1 MSVLPAPPRPRPAA
15 PAAGFRPADN
25 ANAPAAPP
33 HFAPATPP
41 PFEPLLVIVQA
52 YVFLYVSRA
61 VEFLLPPTLRPM
73 LVMGLVLFTV
83 AAISSKIAVAWSSKI
98 YRFLIFFIG
107 WMALS
112 IPFGSWPGGSFP
124 IFMDTGKIMIFV
136 MIASAFGVPLDRW
149 FKIAGAVTLA
159 SGFVAALAVFGGSN
173 VADRA
178 TALSGGTLSDPNFTA
193 LFILAG
199 LPLVW
204 ALGKTGSLFTKMF
217 SIGLSLLMFWGIVRT
232 GSRSALVAMAGL
244 LVVLLIMLPSRQK
257 IRLAM
262 IACSL
267 AIGLG
272 VLAPSNVK
280 VRFQTILSG
289 SSSSDGAEDLTRSTA
304 EDSTEGRRQLLMQSL
319 RLTLRHPI
327 LGVGPGNFMNSENSL
342 AQTQGLRKG
351 QWHDTHNMYTQVS
364 SEMGI
369 PGLVFFAGALIIAF
383 RRVSAIRKMNV
394 PASNVNLAKA
404 KVWALYLQC
413 ALTAIAID
421 GFFLSVAYS
430 GPYWTALALVIGFE
444 VSVAQELAKA
454 TPDPLNQPAPPASR
468 FIYSRTA
475 KS

>member
-1 MSVLPAPPRPRPAA
+1 MSVLPAPPRSKTATPSASPNTQVTPPR
-15 PAAGFRPADN
+15 
-25 ANAPAAPP
+25 
-33 HFAPATPP
+33 FAPATPP
-41 PFEPLLVIVQA
+41 PFEPLLLIVQA

-83 AAISSKIAVAWSSKI
+83 AAISSKIAVVWHSKI

-112 IPFGSWPGGSFP
+112 VPFGAWPGGSFP
-124 IFMDTGKIMIFV
+124 IFMDVGKIMIFV

-149 FKIAGAVTLA
+149 FKIATSVTLA

-193 LFILAG
+193 LFILTG

-204 ALGKTGSLFTKMF
+204 ALGKTGSPFTKIF
-217 SIGLSLLMFWGIVRT
+217 SMGLSLLMFWGIIRT
-232 GSRSALVAMAGL
+232 GSRSALVALAGL

-262 IACSL
+262 IACAL
-267 AIGLG
+267 AVGFG

-280 VRFQTILSG
+280 VRFLTLLSG
-289 SSSSDGAEDLTRSTA
+289 SSDAGEQEDLTRSTA
-304 EDSTEGRRQLLMQSL
+304 EDSTEGRRQLLMQSI
-319 RLTLRHPI
+319 RLTFRHPI
-327 LGVGPGNFMNSENSL
+327 LGVGPGNFMNSENNL
-342 AQTQGLRKG
+342 AQAQGLRKG

-369 PGLVFFAGALIIAF
+369 PGLIFFAGALIIAF

-394 PASNVNLAKA
+394 PASNVNLVKAKA
-404 KVWALYLQC
+404 WALYMQC

-430 GPYWTALALVIGFE
+430 GPYWTALALVIGFD
-444 VSVAQELAKA
+444 VSVAQELSKVAPEA
-454 TPDPLNQPAPPASR
+454 SVQPAAPPSR
-468 FIYSRTA
+468 FIYSRTE
-475 KS
+475 KT

>member
-1 MSVLPAPPRPRPAA
+1 ML
-15 PAAGFRPADN
+15 
-25 ANAPAAPP
+25 
-33 HFAPATPP
+33 
-41 PFEPLLVIVQA
+41 IVQA
-52 YVFLYVSRA
+52 YVFLYVSRS
-61 VEFLLPPTLRPM
+61 VEFLLPASLRPM

-83 AAISSKIAVAWSSKI
+83 AAISSKIAVAWSSQI
-98 YRFLIFFIG
+98 YRFLVFFIG

-124 IFMDTGKIMIFV
+124 IFMDVGKIMIFV
-136 MIASAFGVPLDRW
+136 MITSAFGVPLDRW
-149 FKIAGAVTLA
+149 FKIATAVTLA
-159 SGFVAALAVFGGSN
+159 AGFVAVMAVFGGSN

-204 ALGKTGSLFTKMF
+204 ALGKTGSTLTKIF
-217 SIGLSLLMFWGIVRT
+217 SIGMSLLMFWGIIRT
-232 GSRSALVAMAGL
+232 GSRSALVALAVL
-244 LVVLLIMLPSRQK
+244 LVVLLAMLPSRQK

-262 IACSL
+262 IACAL
-267 AIGLG
+267 VLGLG

-280 VRFQTILSG
+280 VRFQTLLSG
-289 SSSSDGAEDLTRSTA
+289 SSGAAGEEDLTRSTA
-304 EDSTEGRRQLLMQSL
+304 EDSTEGRRQLLMQSV

-342 AQTQGLRKG
+342 AQAQGLNKG

-369 PGLVFFAGALIIAF
+369 PGLVFFAGALVIAF
-383 RRVSAIRKMNV
+383 RRVSAIRKMNM
-394 PASNVNLAKA
+394 PASNPNLAKA
-404 KVWALYLQC
+404 KIWALYIQC

-444 VSVAQELAKA
+444 VSVAQELAKSP
-454 TPDPLNQPAPPASR
+454 PDSGVPPVVPASR
-468 FIYSRTA
+468 FIYSRA
-475 KS
+475 EKS